1 MSDATVLV
9 STVFSGLSALVIED
23 VEDEGGAICVRAR
36 TWGEAVACPGCG
48 AATAHV
54 HGYHERTVAD
64 VPADGRRVS
73 VRVRVRRMRCPVPG
87 CRVQTFREQVP
98 GVIDRYQRRTARLA
112 GQVSAVARELAGRA
126 GARLLQVLGIPVS
139 RHAALRALLA
149 IPLPAVAVPR
159 VLGVDDFALRRS
171 CSYATVLIDAE
182 TGRRVDVLPG
192 RTADVVETWLRDHP
206 GVQVVC
212 RDGSGAYGEAVRRA
226 VPGAVQ
232 AGDRWHLW
240 HGLAQAAGKEA
251 AAHASCWPAAGPP
264 EREGRRAET
273 TAQRWREVHDLL
285 GKGTGLLECSR
296 RLGLSLNTV
305 RRYARAAEPE
315 RLVRAPQYRPTL
327 AGPYRDH
334 LRARRAADPAVPVL
348 RLLAE
353 IRELGYTGSMNLLYR
368 YITQGRVESDRPHLS
383 SRRVARLLL
392 TRPAALSDAQQALA
406 STLTAACPE
415 MTSLA
420 GLIRSFAA
428 LLKPDP
434 GNDEKLKEW
443 ARAAQAADLPGVHAF
458 TRGLDLDMAAASA
471 AVTLPFH
478 NGRTEGVNTKTKMI
492 KRQMYG
498 RAGFTLLRH
507 RILLS

>member
-1 MSDATVLV
+1 M
-9 STVFSGLSALVIED
+9 FSGLSALVIED
-23 VEDEGGAICVRAR
+23 LEDAGEVILVQAR
-36 TWGEAVACPGCG
+36 TAGAAVACPDCG
-48 AATAHV
+48 TKTARV
-54 HGYHERTVAD
+54 HGYHERLAAD
-64 VPADGRRVS
+64 VPVDGRRVL
-73 VRVRVRRMRCPVPG
+73 VRVRVRRMRCPVTG
-87 CRVQTFREQVP
+87 CPRQTFREQVP
-98 GVIDRYQRRTARLA
+98 GVIDRYQRRTSRLA
-112 GQVSAVARELAGRA
+112 GQVAVVARELAGRA
-126 GARLLQVLGIPVS
+126 GARLLQALGIPAS
-139 RHAALRALLA
+139 RHAALRVLLR

-159 VLGVDDFALRRS
+159 VLGIDDFALRRS
-171 CSYATVLIDAE
+171 CSYATVLINAE
-182 TGRRVDVLPG
+182 TGRRVDVLAG
-192 RTADVVETWLRDHP
+192 RTADVVEEWLRSHP

-212 RDGSGAYGEAVRRA
+212 RDGSGTYGEAVRR
-226 VPGAVQ
+226 VLPGVIQ
-232 AGDRWHLW
+232 VGDRWHLW
-240 HGLAQAAGKEA
+240 HGLAEAVLKEV
-251 AAHASCWPAAGPP
+251 AAHASCWAAAGPP
-264 EREGRRAET
+264 VKEGKRAET
-273 TAQRWREVHDLL
+273 TMQRWREIHDLL

-305 RRYARAAEPE
+305 KRYARAAEPE

-327 AGPYRDH
+327 VDPYREH
-334 LRARRAADPAVPVL
+334 LRARRAEDPAVPVL

-392 TRPAALSDAQQALA
+392 TRPAALSDAQQALLGK
-406 STLTAACPE
+406 LTAACPE

-420 GLIRSFAA
+420 DLVRSFAT

-434 GNDEKLKEW
+434 GNDGKLREW
-443 ARAAQAADLPGVHAF
+443 THAARAVDLPSVHAF
-458 TRGLDLDMAAASA
+458 TRGLDLDMAAATA

-507 RILLS
+507 RILLG